1 VAEHLGNRGS
11 ETPDYF
17 HFHSRR
23 GNRCSRCGAW
33 IPAGTPVLARR
44 LDDGSWDV
52 VHLAC
57 VSTATPAAG
66 RRAGQHAGGGRPDW
80 PTLVR
85 YLRAC
90 VLHES
95 LGRPVPLDDR
105 GRWLVPPLAAE
116 SVLCGG
122 DLELPPSARL
132 GALFDGLDDL
142 EGVFYGW
149 PVVVVEDERNQRFV
163 SALFLQELDRPAD
176 GGSPVP
182 VAVAPPRVNAG
193 LLAFDWFSAEL
204 VAAASALATEPPGFG
219 RTAALKAFAE
229 RLAAAL
235 RLPAE
240 PLEPTLLATP
250 EPAAERWRPEG
261 VGVFNLAIAFR
272 SGLEGG
278 TRELVRDLDAMEGA
292 ADWRAGAAR
301 FLLEPAPPP
310 AAALPESCALELND
324 AQEAALAAAATQAL
338 TVIDGPPGTG
348 RRRTVA
354 AIVADAWLRGET
366 VLVSSARD
374 AAVDRLASWT
384 LPLDEGLL
392 LRTGDAERRHRLRAR
407 LPELVERIAGRP
419 PEPEPPSPPQAITLA
434 RHQAARR
441 LEEFALLQRA
451 VVEAAGERDRTR
463 GALWTGEPPRAIDL
477 AALEALAERASRTR
491 LRWLR
496 RRRTLACLGRAGIAD
511 TSVSDEQVRDWARTE
526 SAFGAA
532 WDALEAF
539 QRANPDDL
547 LAGFDAAEAE
557 WLAASRGATRERVRE
572 AFTAG
577 AQPLR
582 ELATALDGDPEAR
595 RAAIARAM
603 GHARGWASGALSAR
617 PELERRAGA
626 IDLVVI
632 EAAGRRGLAAALP
645 LAYRARRLVVI
656 GDPRGPRPVAAG
668 GGPFRALAAEA
679 GGAHEALAA
688 AYLRYGED
696 STYSA
701 FAAASGVTTHL
712 LDEHDRCHPEIIG
725 FCNRQF
731 YDGRLTVL
739 TRVEHDLGQPRGL
752 EWLDVEGRTELGPAG
767 GALNRAEA
775 AAVAAWVAGSGL
787 EPARIG
793 VVTPFREQARLIRRL
808 LSDERFGASFHAVRI
823 GTVHSFEGGASET
836 MLFSA
841 VLAAGA
847 DPATVA
853 WLECERNLVN
863 VAVSWARTRLLVFG
877 DRAQLRRLE
886 AATLVALAEAADRR
900 GRRREPPPSAL
911 TVALHAALVAHG
923 IPASLGS
930 LDEGY
935 PLAITLIGAD
945 GRRIDVEVDEAPHGD
960 PRGRARRQAAV
971 RDANLAELGW
981 TVIRIPAWR
990 AALEPR
996 AVAEAVLGAAI
1007 GN

>member
-1 VAEHLGNRGS
+1 MLG
-11 ETPDYF
+11 
-17 HFHSRR
+17 
-23 GNRCSRCGAW
+23 
-33 IPAGTPVLARR
+33 RR

-52 VHLAC
+52 VHVTCAPA
-57 VSTATPAAG
+57 ATPVEAPVPGAG
-66 RRAGQHAGGGRPDW
+66 PDTGRGRPDW

-85 YLRAC
+85 YLKAC

-95 LGRPVPLDDR
+95 LGRPVPMDDR
-105 GRWLVPPLAAE
+105 GRWLVLPLPAE
-116 SVLCGG
+116 SVLCGD
-122 DLELPPSARL
+122 DLELPPSERL

-142 EGVFYGW
+142 VGVFYGW
-149 PVVVVEDERNQRFV
+149 PAVVVEDERSQRFV
-163 SALFLQELDRPAD
+163 SALFLQELDRPSG

-182 VAVAPPRVNAG
+182 VAAAPARVNAG

-204 VAAASALATEPPGFG
+204 VAAASALATGPPGFG
-219 RTAALKAFAE
+219 RAAGPRALAE
-229 RLAAAL
+229 RLADAL

-240 PLEPTLLATP
+240 PLEPTVLAAP

-272 SGLEGG
+272 GGLEGG
-278 TRELVRDLDAMEGA
+278 IRELVHDLDAMEGA
-292 ADWRAGAAR
+292 ADWRAGASR
-301 FLLEPAPPP
+301 FLFEPAPPP
-310 AAALPESCALELND
+310 APALPESCTVELND
-324 AQEAALAAAATQAL
+324 AQEAALAATATQAL
-338 TVIDGPPGTG
+338 TVVDGPPGTG
-348 RRRTVA
+348 RRRMIA

-366 VLVSSARD
+366 VLVSSAHD

-392 LRTGDAERRHRLRAR
+392 LRTGDAERRHRLAAR
-407 LPELVERIAGRP
+407 LPELVERIAARP
-419 PEPEPPSPPQAITLA
+419 PEPEPPSPPRATTLA
-434 RHQAARR
+434 RHEAARR
-441 LEEFALLQRA
+441 LEEFALLQQA
-451 VVEAAGERDRTR
+451 VVAAAGERNQTHE
-463 GALWTGEPPRAIDL
+463 ALWTGEPAQGIDL
-477 AALEALAERASRTR
+477 AAVEALAERASRTSFG
-491 LRWLR
+491 WLR
-496 RRRTLACLGRAGIAD
+496 RRRTLACLERAGIAD
-511 TSVSDEQVRDWARTE
+511 TRVSAEQVRDWARAE
-526 SAFGAA
+526 SAFGVA

-539 QRANPDDL
+539 RHTNPDDQL
-547 LAGFDAAEAE
+547 TGFDTAEAE
-557 WLAASRGATRERVRE
+557 WLAAWRGATRERVRE
-572 AFTAG
+572 AFAAG
-577 AQPLR
+577 AEPLG
-582 ELATALDGDPEAR
+582 ELATALDGDPGAR

-603 GHARGWASGALSAR
+603 GHARGWASGALSAQ
-617 PELERRAGA
+617 PELECRAGA

-632 EAAGRRGLAAALP
+632 EGAGRRGLAAALP
-645 LAYRARRLVVI
+645 LAYRAKRLVVI
-656 GDPRGPRPVAAG
+656 GDPRGPRPVASD

-679 GGAHEALAA
+679 GASYETLAA
-688 AYLRYGED
+688 AGLRYGED
-696 STYSA
+696 SAYSA
-701 FAAASGVTTHL
+701 FAAASGARPHL
-712 LDEHDRCHPEIIG
+712 LEEHDRCHPEIIG

-731 YDGRLTVL
+731 YGGRLIVL

-752 EWLDVEGRTELGPAG
+752 EWLDVEGRTERGPAG

-823 GTVHSFEGGASET
+823 GTVHTFQGGSET
-836 MLFSA
+836 LLFSA
-841 VLAAGA
+841 VLAAEA
-847 DPATVA
+847 DPASVA
-853 WLECERNLVN
+853 WLESERSLVN
-863 VAVSWARTRLLVFG
+863 VAVSRARSRLLVFG
-877 DRAQLRRLE
+877 DRTQLRRLG
-886 AATLVALAEAADRR
+886 AATLVALSEAADRR

-911 TVALHAALVAHG
+911 TVALHASLVAHG

-930 LDEGY
+930 VDEGY

-945 GRRIDVEVDEAPHGD
+945 GRRIDVEVDEFPEGD

-996 AVAEAVLGAAI
+996 AVAGAVLSAAI